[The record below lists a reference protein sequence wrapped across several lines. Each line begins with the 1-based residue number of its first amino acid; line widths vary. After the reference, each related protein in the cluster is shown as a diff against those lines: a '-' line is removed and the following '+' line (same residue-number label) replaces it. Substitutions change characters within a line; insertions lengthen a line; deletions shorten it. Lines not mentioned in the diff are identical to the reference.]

1 MSLRM
6 KQSTNQSSLEQSIMD
21 VQTDVE
27 IIKLYYLEHLSMS
40 EISKKKGLSISTLYR
55 KIHNFEASNPKI
67 ADQMQKK
74 GKEITPEDYR
84 KLQAEVSRLQGE
96 LKREKL
102 RADFYEE
109 MVAFGK
115 EVYGIDLKKTGTK

>member
-6 KQSTNQSSLEQSIMD
+6 KQSTNQSCLEQSIMD

-27 IIKLYYLEHLSMS
+27 IIKLYYLEHLSML

-55 KIHNFEASNPKI
+55 KIHNFEASNPQI

>member
-1 MSLRM
+1 
-6 KQSTNQSSLEQSIMD
+6 
-21 VQTDVE
+21 
-27 IIKLYYLEHLSMS
+27 
-40 EISKKKGLSISTLYR
+40 
-55 KIHNFEASNPKI
+55 
-67 ADQMQKK
+67 MQKQ

-84 KLQAEVSRLQGE
+84 KLQAEVSRLHGE

-115 EVYGIDLKKTGTK
+115 EVYTK

>member
-1 MSLRM
+1 M
-6 KQSTNQSSLEQSIMD
+6 KQSTNQSCLEQSIMD

-27 IIKLYYLEHLSMS
+27 IIKLYYLEHLSML

-55 KIHNFEASNPKI
+55 KIHNFEASNPQI

>member
-1 MSLRM
+1 M

-27 IIKLYYLEHLSMS
+27 INKLYYLEHLSMS
-40 EISKKKGLSISTLYR
+40 EISKKKGLSISTIYR
-55 KIHNFEASNPKI
+55 KIHNFEASNPQI
-67 ADQMQKK
+67 AN
-74 GKEITPEDYR
+74 

-115 EVYGIDLKKTGTK
+115 EVYGIDLKKAGTK

>member
-1 MSLRM
+1 
-6 KQSTNQSSLEQSIMD
+6 
-21 VQTDVE
+21 
-27 IIKLYYLEHLSMS
+27 MS
-40 EISKKKGLSISTLYR
+40 EISKKKGLSISTIYR
-55 KIHNFEASNPKI
+55 KIHNFEASNPQI
-67 ADQMQKK
+67 ANQMQKQ

-115 EVYGIDLKKTGTK
+115 EVYGIDLKKVGTK